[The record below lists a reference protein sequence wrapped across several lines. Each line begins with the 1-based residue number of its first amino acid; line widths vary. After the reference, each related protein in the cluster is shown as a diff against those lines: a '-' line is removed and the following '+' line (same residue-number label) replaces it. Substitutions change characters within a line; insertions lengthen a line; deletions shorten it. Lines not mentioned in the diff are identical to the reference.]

1 MKTFS
6 LIMLAAMSAIPLSAQ
21 SAKEVADSLQMPE
34 LKAGD
39 TVFKVPQVQGAK
51 VKILGADYEQIIDED
66 GKISPVISD
75 TPVQIS
81 FEVKKGSDTAVSKD
95 YSIIVRA
102 QEEAG
107 ADVNPKPD
115 TVPALLEWKGS
126 KGELVPGKFS
136 VQASKG
142 ISSLPVKEIESELNG
157 MLDKNAEPKE
167 TVLKL
172 NLIKESPYNLGK
184 EGYELKIS
192 HNGVSINACTET
204 ALYWG
209 TRTVLQILASNGG
222 KLPCGR
228 AIDFPRFSV
237 RGFMLDVGR
246 VPVPLSTLYDVVRTM
261 AWYKMNDF
269 HVHLNDNY
277 IFHEEY
283 VDAGKDPFEE
293 SYDGFRLESSIK
305 GKNGRTLHSQDLHYS
320 KADFAKFIEFAKARG
335 VQIVPE
341 FDTPAHALSF
351 TRIRPDLI
359 YQGPMSKPKRRCE
372 MLDAANPGTVKFV
385 SKVWDEYLKP
395 DRKLKKAVFDGC
407 TVHIGADEFY
417 GSNEDYRKYM
427 DSLIKFVKSRGYTP
441 RVWGSLNQKKGK
453 TKIDAEG
460 VQLNLWNGGW
470 AKAWDSINDGYDVIN
485 TQDGALYI
493 VPFANYYL
501 PGALGAYVYDK
512 FVPNKYAGEVVPAG
526 HPQMLGACFAIWN
539 DNTDRRYTGYSS
551 YEMWPMF
558 SQSADI
564 MGEKTWGPEKTP
576 RAFPQHRELV
586 DRIGT
591 APGCNPLHLVDWTH
605 YEYNQPA
612 TGPVSLKKGAV
623 GPNYHLTMELKL
635 NKAPKGQE
643 QVLLKAPQ
651 GEFIAVMKD
660 GTVGFRRD
668 DSVEFSFEYKLPVG
682 KQVKLELIGTSG
694 NTELLIDGQKVGN
707 LTIKTINKENRSQGL
722 HSTFILP
729 LDVLC
734 PSFNGEVSKLQ
745 VEVTK
750 PVSGATPSAGGDK
763 APTEGVGTPGSDI

>member
-1 MKTFS
+1 MRTS
-6 LIMLAAMSAIPLSAQ
+6 TLVMLAALSTGPLFAQ

-39 TVFKVPQVQGAK
+39 SVFEVPQVQGAK
-51 VKILGADYEQIIDED
+51 IRILGADYEQIIDES

-81 FEVKKGSDTAVSKD
+81 FEVRKGNDTAISKD
-95 YSIIVRA
+95 YDVIVKAAEA
-102 QEEAG
+102 QSAN
-107 ADVNPKPD
+107 VNPKPE

-126 KGELVPGKFS
+126 KGTLIPS
-136 VQASKG
+136 RITVQTSKG
-142 ISSLPVKEIESELNG
+142 ISSLPVKEIEAELNSF
-157 MLDKNAEPKE
+157 LDSNAETKE
-167 TVLKL
+167 TVVKL
-172 NLIKESPYNLGK
+172 NLVKESPYNLGK

-192 HNGVSINACTET
+192 HNGITINACSET

-209 TRTVLQILASNGG
+209 TRSVLQILAVSDG
-222 KLPCGR
+222 KLPCGK

-246 VPVPLSTLYDVVRTM
+246 IPVPLSTLYDVVRTM

-283 VDAGKDPFEE
+283 VDAGKDPFEK

-305 GKNGRTLHSQDLHYS
+305 GKKGRTLHSQDIYYT
-320 KADFAKFIEFAKARG
+320 KAEFAKFIEFANARG

-359 YQGPMSKPKRRCE
+359 YQGPMNKPKRRCE
-372 MLDAANPGTVKFV
+372 MLDAANPETVRFV

-395 DRKLKKAVFDGC
+395 DKKLKRAVFEGC

-417 GSNEDYRKYM
+417 GANEDYRKYM
-427 DSLIKFVKSRGYTP
+427 DSLIKFVKSRGHTP

-453 TKIDAEG
+453 TKIDSEG
-460 VQLNLWNGGW
+460 VQINLWNGGW
-470 AKAWDSINDGYDVIN
+470 AKAWDTINDGYDVIN

-493 VPFANYYL
+493 VPFANYYKS
-501 PGALGAYVYDK
+501 GALGVHAYNN
-512 FVPNKYAGEVVPAG
+512 FVPNKYAGEVIPAG

-539 DNTDRRYTGYSS
+539 DNTDRKYTGYSS
-551 YEMWPMF
+551 YEIWPMF

-564 MGEKTWGPEKTP
+564 IGEKTWGPAKAP
-576 RAFPQHRELV
+576 RAFPQHRDLV
-586 DRIGT
+586 ERIGE
-591 APGCNPLHLVDWTH
+591 APNTNPHHLVDWTR
-605 YEYNQPA
+605 YKYDKTA
-612 TGPVSLKKGAV
+612 TGPTTLGKGAV
-623 GPNYHLTMELKL
+623 GPNYRLTVELKL
-635 NKAPKGQE
+635 NKAPKGKE

-651 GEFIAVMKD
+651 GELIAVMKD

-682 KQVKLELIGTSG
+682 KQVQLELVGAPG
-694 NTELLIDGQKVGN
+694 NTELLIDGEKVGTLTLKSINREN
-707 LTIKTINKENRSQGL
+707 LSKGL
-722 HSTFILP
+722 HGTFILP
-729 LDVLC
+729 LETLC
-734 PSFNGEVSKLQ
+734 PSFDGEVSKLQ
-745 VEVTK
+745 VDFSPPK
-750 PVSGATPSAGGDK
+750 PQQNTAAENEA
-763 APTEGVGTPGSDI
+763 APTGAVGTPGSDI